1 MLDFIEGGPGDLC
14 RLYMQDGEVVAY
26 GVPPGGGAVPALA
39 FLSIMAQTT
48 AVPLAP
54 GSQESD
60 VLYFCEQ
67 FNAKH
72 LRAALSFRHDTV
84 DYVGQV
90 LGRPFMIR
98 DALTC
103 QNAQKICRH
112 KKKMEG
118 KDEE

>member
-60 VLYFCEQ
+60 VLYFCEY

-90 LGRPFMIR
+90 LGYANMHFYDLKSVLAKNDNVRLI
-98 DALTC
+98 LSS
-103 QNAQKICRH
+103 NY
-112 KKKMEG
+112 
-118 KDEE
+118 